1 MVDSGFRQSSYNGA
15 VTLEKIYNPN
25 GIVRAYADAVL
36 TIIVAAKI
44 SLVAQY
50 YIV

>member
-1 MVDSGFRQSSYNGA
+1 
-15 VTLEKIYNPN
+15 LEKIYNPN
-25 GIVRAYADAVL
+25 GIVGAYEDAVL
-36 TIIVAAKI
+36 TIIVAVKS